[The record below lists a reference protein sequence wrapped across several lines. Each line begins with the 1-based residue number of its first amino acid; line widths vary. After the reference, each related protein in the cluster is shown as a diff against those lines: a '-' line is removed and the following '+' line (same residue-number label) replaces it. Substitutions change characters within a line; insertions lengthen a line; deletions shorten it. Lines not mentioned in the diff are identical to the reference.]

1 MKIAIV
7 SDFHLGYE
15 KFFEDAYN
23 QAYEALKEARQEA
36 DMIIVPGDIFDNRSP
51 KPEVLA
57 QGINIFRS
65 IGNWKWE
72 AKITSYIGERK
83 IYTTIPIIAIPG
95 THERRSEKS
104 ENAVELLSLA
114 GLLANVSEACAIVEK
129 NGEKVAVYGIGGISE
144 ERFGETLKKLDP
156 KPVEGAFNI
165 FVFHQSVY
173 ELMPFS
179 KDFIKFEELPKGF
192 DLYIDGHIHN
202 KVEGKVHGKPFLIPG
217 STVLTQLKESELEK
231 KGFFVF
237 DTEKLSYS
245 FHEINSRGFHLIKVD
260 VTGRTPNEIIEE
272 ADKKINNT
280 LEQYKESV
288 PIIRVV
294 LSGNAPESFRQND
307 FDIRALIKK
316 YENKVLLD
324 ISKDIDDSG
333 VKLEIDGLRSGSIEN
348 LSIKDYGLSI
358 FLEKLASKGYNL
370 RVKSS
375 ELFDILSS
383 EKNKEKVIDKAMEEL
398 FSKK

>member
-1 MKIAIV
+1 MKIAIL

-15 KFFEDAYN
+15 RFFEDAYK
-23 QAYEALKEARQEA
+23 QAQEALSEACNIA
-36 DMIIVPGDIFDNRSP
+36 DMLIIPGDLFDNRSP

-57 QGINIFRS
+57 QGINLFRNVS
-65 IGNWKWE
+65 SRDWK
-72 AKITSYIGERK
+72 AKIIKYTGERT
-83 IYTTIPIIAIPG
+83 IYTNAPILAIPG

-129 NGEKVAVYGIGGISE
+129 DKEKVAVYGIGGVSE
-144 ERFGETLKKLDP
+144 ERFNETLKRLDP

-165 FVFHQSVY
+165 FIFHQSVY

-179 KDFIKFEELPKGF
+179 KDFIQFNELPEGF

-202 KVEGKVHGKPFLIPG
+202 RIESTVHGKPFLIPG

-237 DTEKLSYS
+237 DTEKLSYI
-245 FHEINSRGFHLIKVD
+245 FHEINSRSFHLIKVI
-260 VTGRTPNEIIEE
+260 VTGKNPNEII
-272 ADKKINNT
+272 DYTDRKIKEI
-280 LEQYKESV
+280 LDQYNESM

-294 LSGNAPESFRQND
+294 LSGNASESFMQSD
-307 FDIRALIKK
+307 FDIRSLTKK
-316 YENKVLLD
+316 YEDKAVLD
-324 ISKDIDDSG
+324 ISKDIEDSG
-333 VKLEIDGLRSGSIEN
+333 IKLEIDGLRSGSIEN
-348 LSIKDYGLSI
+348 ISIKDYGMSI
-358 FLEKLASKGYNL
+358 FLERLASKGYNL
-370 RVKSS
+370 NIKSS

-398 FSKK
+398 FKKK

>member
-1 MKIAIV
+1 
-7 SDFHLGYE
+7 
-15 KFFEDAYN
+15 
-23 QAYEALKEARQEA
+23 
-36 DMIIVPGDIFDNRSP
+36 
-51 KPEVLA
+51 
-57 QGINIFRS
+57 
-65 IGNWKWE
+65 
-72 AKITSYIGERK
+72 
-83 IYTTIPIIAIPG
+83 
-95 THERRSEKS
+95 
-104 ENAVELLSLA
+104 
-114 GLLANVSEACAIVEK
+114 
-129 NGEKVAVYGIGGISE
+129 
-144 ERFGETLKKLDP
+144 
-156 KPVEGAFNI
+156 
-165 FVFHQSVY
+165 
-173 ELMPFS
+173 MPFS

-245 FHEINSRGFHLIKVD
+245 FHEINSRSFHLIKVD

-294 LSGNAPESFRQND
+294 LSGNAPESFRQSD

>member
-1 MKIAIV
+1 MKIAIL

-15 KFFEDAYN
+15 RFFEDAYK
-23 QAYEALKEARQEA
+23 QAQEALSEACNIA
-36 DMIIVPGDIFDNRSP
+36 DMLIIPGDLFDNRSP

-57 QGINIFRS
+57 QGINLFRNVS
-65 IGNWKWE
+65 SRDWK
-72 AKITSYIGERK
+72 AKIIKYTGERT
-83 IYTTIPIIAIPG
+83 IYTNAPILAIPG

-129 NGEKVAVYGIGGISE
+129 DKEKVAVYGIGGVSE
-144 ERFGETLKKLDP
+144 ERFNETLKRLDP

-165 FVFHQSVY
+165 FIFHQSVY

-179 KDFIKFEELPKGF
+179 KDFIQFNELPEGF

-202 KVEGKVHGKPFLIPG
+202 RIESTVHGKPFLIPG

-237 DTEKLSYS
+237 DTEKLSYI
-245 FHEINSRGFHLIKVD
+245 FHEINSRSFHLIKVI
-260 VTGRTPNEIIEE
+260 VTGKNPNEII
-272 ADKKINNT
+272 DYTDRKIKEI
-280 LEQYKESV
+280 LDQYNESM
-288 PIIRVV
+288 PIIKVV
-294 LSGNAPESFRQND
+294 LSGNASESFMQSD
-307 FDIRALIKK
+307 FDIRSLTKK
-316 YENKVLLD
+316 YEDKAVLD
-324 ISKDIDDSG
+324 ISKDIEDSG
-333 VKLEIDGLRSGSIEN
+333 IKLEIDGLRSGSIEN
-348 LSIKDYGLSI
+348 ISIKDYGMSI
-358 FLEKLASKGYNL
+358 FLERLASKGYNL
-370 RVKSS
+370 NIKSS

-398 FSKK
+398 FKKK